1 MSDTEFAKTKLG
13 IPPLAGL
20 ATCDEAARVGFGV
33 DENVERTTLAEA

>member
-20 ATCDEAARVGFGV
+20 ATYEEAARVGFGV